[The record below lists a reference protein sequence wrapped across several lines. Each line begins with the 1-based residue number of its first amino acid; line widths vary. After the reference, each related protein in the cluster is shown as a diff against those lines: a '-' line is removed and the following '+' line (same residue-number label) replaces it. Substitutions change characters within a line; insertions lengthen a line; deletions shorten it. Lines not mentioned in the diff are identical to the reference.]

1 MSDESKKDVPTTTE
15 VTVNWNGLARF
26 LGWRRSVDELK
37 RIELESPP
45 GDHSVR
51 RTGSDD

>member
-1 MSDESKKDVPTTTE
+1 MSDETKKDVPTTTE

-26 LGWRRSVDELK
+26 LGWQRSVDELK
-37 RIELESPP
+37 RIELESPTASP
-45 GDHSVR
+45 SR

>member
-1 MSDESKKDVPTTTE
+1 MSEGKKKDVPTTTE

-26 LGWRRSVDELK
+26 LGWSRSVDELK
-37 RIELESPP
+37 RVELESPT
-45 GDHSVR
+45 SESAR

>member
-1 MSDESKKDVPTTTE
+1 MSDENKKDVPTTTE

-26 LGWRRSVDELK
+26 LGWERSVDELK
-37 RIELESPP
+37 RVALDAPNAP
-45 GDHSVR
+45 AR

>member
-1 MSDESKKDVPTTTE
+1 MSDERKKDVPTTTE

-26 LGWRRSVDELK
+26 LGWNRSVDELK
-37 RIELESPP
+37 RVELESPAAQP
-45 GDHSVR
+45 AR

>member
-1 MSDESKKDVPTTTE
+1 MSDQSKKDVPTTAE

-37 RIELESPP
+37 RVQLEALAA
-45 GDHSVR
+45 GAAADR
-51 RTGSDD
+51 IITDD

>member
-1 MSDESKKDVPTTTE
+1 MSDANKKDVPTTTE

-26 LGWRRSVDELK
+26 LGWQRSVDELK
-37 RIELESPP
+37 RVELESPTEAP
-45 GDHSVR
+45 P

>member
-1 MSDESKKDVPTTTE
+1 MSDENKKDVPTTTE

-37 RIELESPP
+37 RVDLDAPNAP
-45 GDHSVR
+45 VR

>member
-1 MSDESKKDVPTTTE
+1 MSEKAKKDVPTTTE

-26 LGWRRSVDELK
+26 LGWNRSVDELK
-37 RIELESPP
+37 RVELESPSSEP
-45 GDHSVR
+45 AR

>member
-1 MSDESKKDVPTTTE
+1 MSDKNKKDVPTITE

-26 LGWRRSVDELK
+26 LGWQRSVDELK
-37 RIELESPP
+37 RVDLEAPNAEP
-45 GDHSVR
+45 AR

>member
-1 MSDESKKDVPTTTE
+1 MSNERKKDVPTTTE

-26 LGWRRSVDELK
+26 LGWQRSVDELK
-37 RIELESPP
+37 RVQLESPTEAP
-45 GDHSVR
+45 SR